1 MINSNHYQTNHQ
13 YHKKHAQ
20 KLKILSSNNK
30 IKFTKTDL
38 KTSLRNS
45 LDEQFNEILA
55 ERERK
60 KEYEKNHELNFD
72 DQPTPALSGG

>member
-1 MINSNHYQTNHQ
+1 MINSNHFQTNRKQ
-13 YHKKHAQ
+13 LKIHAQ

-38 KTSLRNS
+38 QTSLRKS
-45 LDEQFNEILA
+45 LADKFNEVLA

-72 DQPTPALSGG
+72 DQPTLALTDG

>member
-1 MINSNHYQTNHQ
+1 MINSNHFQTNLKQ
-13 YHKKHAQ
+13 LKIHAQ
-20 KLKILSSNNK
+20 KLKTLSSDNK

-38 KTSLRNS
+38 KTSLRKS

-72 DQPTPALSGG
+72 DQPNPAPHSG

>member
-1 MINSNHYQTNHQ
+1 MINSSHYQTNHQ
-13 YHKKHAQ
+13 WHKKHAQ
-20 KLKILSSNNK
+20 KLKTLSSDNK

-38 KTSLRNS
+38 KTSLRKS

-55 ERERK
+55 ERERQY
-60 KEYEKNHELNFD
+60 EYNKNHELNFD